1 MTERTA
7 TLADQA
13 AAVAALALLVAGHR
27 ELPALNVGFNSIFPT
42 ELALSL
48 HNQPGAFDAWMAAI
62 APKGAEV
69 RESSQADGRTRVRRA
84 RFPYG
89 GVEIQLDDYAT
100 SNEEAAS

>member
-1 MTERTA
+1 MTQKTT

-13 AAVAALALLVAGHR
+13 ATVAALTLLISGHR
-27 ELPALNVGFNSIFPT
+27 DLPALNVGFNAIFPT

-69 RESSQADGRTRVRRA
+69 RESTQADGRTRVRRA
-84 RFPYG
+84 RFPYA
-89 GVEIQLDDYAT
+89 GVDIQLDDYAT
-100 SNEEAAS
+100 DQEEAS